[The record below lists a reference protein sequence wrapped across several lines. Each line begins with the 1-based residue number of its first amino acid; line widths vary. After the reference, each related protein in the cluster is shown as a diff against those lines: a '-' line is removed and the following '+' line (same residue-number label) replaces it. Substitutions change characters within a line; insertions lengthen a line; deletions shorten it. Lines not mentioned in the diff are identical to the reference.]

1 MNKKSVFIALSC
13 ILIIVLTT
21 QACAP
26 TSNPVTQDAPKLSN
40 FPVHKKATVIPIS
53 PSDVERL
60 VVDNFGYEFTLYKN
74 TLDLRMSDEEYAAI
88 YSDLEEQLIDEGWRN
103 ESSVPV
109 EIWGKDT
116 QLYFLS
122 IESLSSGKIDQYR
135 RSYGIKELEPGQILI
150 LTYVLDTNEILPNPT
165 ETARAEELNREGT
178 EVAVS
183 ETNEAYQSMQQ
194 MTQEAYES
202 MQLKTQQALQYMQ
215 QATNEAL
222 ELQQQSTQMAESAT
236 QTAYTS
242 TQQANTQATQTALEE
257 QRQQEAIL
265 ATSMAL
271 RPILEQLGTQFEESA
286 GLPLGMRVERADPT
300 RWDLTE
306 KPGWLHISGR
316 YQRFSEENYI
326 PKNIFVYPLSHTN
339 ISIITRVDGDMY
351 REGQNIGIGLT
362 PNSYETNGY
371 SIRLGVTLESNSGR
385 SVFAW
390 ACFEDSCPYTS
401 YYEASFSD
409 QIRFSGP
416 VYLRLDMAGLAYTFY
431 YSENGVDWIY
441 LGKTEGFA
449 AGDKLFLNAGGGD
462 SSYRDDEFDA
472 YYDFLR
478 FEPLITP

>member
-13 ILIIVLTT
+13 ILIIVLTS

-26 TSNPVTQDAPKLSN
+26 TANPVTQVAPKLSD

-88 YSDLEEQLIDEGWRN
+88 YSDLEEQLIDGGWRN

-109 EIWGKDT
+109 ETWGKDT

-135 RSYGIKELEPGQILI
+135 RSYGIKDLEPGQNLI

-183 ETNEAYQSMQQ
+183 ETNEAYQYMQQ
-194 MTQEAYES
+194 KTQEAYES

-215 QATNEAL
+215 QATSEAL

-242 TQQANTQATQTALEE
+242 TQQA
-257 QRQQEAIL
+257 
-265 ATSMAL
+265 
-271 RPILEQLGTQFEESA
+271 
-286 GLPLGMRVERADPT
+286 
-300 RWDLTE
+300 
-306 KPGWLHISGR
+306 
-316 YQRFSEENYI
+316 
-326 PKNIFVYPLSHTN
+326 
-339 ISIITRVDGDMY
+339 IT
-351 REGQNIGIGLT
+351 
-362 PNSYETNGY
+362 
-371 SIRLGVTLESNSGR
+371 
-385 SVFAW
+385 
-390 ACFEDSCPYTS
+390 
-401 YYEASFSD
+401 
-409 QIRFSGP
+409 
-416 VYLRLDMAGLAYTFY
+416 
-431 YSENGVDWIY
+431 
-441 LGKTEGFA
+441 
-449 AGDKLFLNAGGGD
+449 
-462 SSYRDDEFDA
+462 
-472 YYDFLR
+472 
-478 FEPLITP
+478 

>member
-26 TSNPVTQDAPKLSN
+26 TSNPVTQVEPKLSN
-40 FPVHKKATVIPIS
+40 FPVHKKATVIQIS

-103 ESSVPV
+103 KSSVPV
-109 EIWGKDT
+109 EVWGKDS
-116 QLYFLS
+116 QLLFLS

-135 RSYGIKELEPGQILI
+135 RSYGIKDLEPGQILI

-165 ETARAEELNREGT
+165 ETARAEEYNRERT

-183 ETNEAYQSMQQ
+183 ETNEAYQYMQQ
-194 MTQEAYES
+194 KTQEAYEN
-202 MQLKTQQALQYMQ
+202 MQLRTQQALQYMQ
-215 QATNEAL
+215 QATSEAL
-222 ELQQQSTQMAESAT
+222 ERQQESTQMAESAT

-242 TQQANTQATQTALEE
+242 TQQAITQATQTALEE
-257 QRQQEAIL
+257 QRQQEAIQ

-271 RPILEQLGTQFEESA
+271 RPILEGLGTQFEKSA
-286 GLPLGMRVERADPT
+286 GLPLNMRVERADPT
-300 RWDLTE
+300 RWDLTD
-306 KPGWLHISGR
+306 KPGWLHVSGR
-316 YQRFSEENYI
+316 FQNFDYENYT
-326 PKNIFVYPLSHTN
+326 PKNIFIYPLTYTN

-351 REGQNIGIGLT
+351 REGQNVGIGLT

-371 SIRLGVTLESNSGR
+371 TIKLGITLESNSGR
-385 SVFAW
+385 SVYAW
-390 ACFEDSCPYTS
+390 ACFRDSCPYSS
-401 YYEASFSD
+401 YYEGNFSD

-416 VYLRLDMAGLAYTFY
+416 VYLRLDMASLKYTFY

-441 LGKTEGFA
+441 LGKTEGYA
-449 AGDKLFLNAGGGD
+449 AGDKLFLNAGGG
-462 SSYRDDEFDA
+462 SYSYKDDEFDA

>member
-1 MNKKSVFIALSC
+1 MAIPA
-13 ILIIVLTT
+13 T
-21 QACAP
+21 QVAP
-26 TSNPVTQDAPKLSN
+26 TLSG

-150 LTYVLDTNEILPNPT
+150 LTYVLDSNEILPNPT
-165 ETARAEELNREGT
+165 ETARAEEYNREGT

-183 ETNEAYQSMQQ
+183 ETNEAYQYMQQ
-194 MTQEAYES
+194 KTQEAY
-202 MQLKTQQALQYMQ
+202 QYMQ

-242 TQQANTQATQTALEE
+242 TQQAITQATQTALEE
-257 QRQQEAIL
+257 QRQQEAIQ

-271 RPILEQLGTQFEESA
+271 RPILEELSTQFEESA
-286 GLPLGMRVERADPT
+286 GLPLNMRVERADPT
-300 RWDLTE
+300 RWDLTD

-316 YQRFSEENYI
+316 YQDFDYENYL
-326 PKNIFVYPLSHTN
+326 PKNIFIYPLTHTN

-351 REGQNIGIGLT
+351 REDQSVNMGLT
-362 PNSYETNGY
+362 PDSYETNGY
-371 SIRLGVTLESNSGR
+371 TIMLGITLESNSGR
-385 SVFAW
+385 SVYAW
-390 ACFEDSCPYTS
+390 ACFRDRCWSGDFY
-401 YYEASFSD
+401 FSD
-409 QIRFSGP
+409 QVRFSGP
-416 VYLRLDMAGLAYTFY
+416 VYLRLDMAGLKYTFY

-441 LGKTEGFA
+441 LGKTEGYA
-449 AGDKLFLNAGGGD
+449 AGDKLFLNAGGG
-462 SSYRDDEFDA
+462 SYSHRDDEFDA
-472 YYDFLR
+472 YYDFIR

>member
-1 MNKKSVFIALSC
+1 MSKKSVFIALSC
-13 ILIIVLTT
+13 ILLIVLAT

-26 TSNPVTQDAPKLSN
+26 TSNPVTQVAPKLSN

-53 PSDVERL
+53 PADVERL

-74 TLDLRMSDEEYAAI
+74 TLDMRMSDEEYAAI
-88 YSDLEEQLIDEGWRN
+88 YSDIEEQLIDEGWRN
-103 ESSVPV
+103 ESSVPA

-135 RSYGIKELEPGQILI
+135 RSYGVKDLEPGKILI
-150 LTYVLDTNEILPNPT
+150 LTYVIDTSELLPNPT
-165 ETARAEELNREGT
+165 ETARAEEYNRERT

-183 ETNEAYQSMQQ
+183 ETNEAYQYMQQ
-194 MTQEAYES
+194 KTQEAY
-202 MQLKTQQALQYMQ
+202 QYIQ
-215 QATNEAL
+215 QATSEAL
-222 ELQQQSTQMAESAT
+222 EREKQSTQMAESAT

-242 TQQANTQATQTALEE
+242 TQQAITQATQTALEE
-257 QRQQEAIL
+257 QKQQEAIQ

-271 RPILEQLGTQFEESA
+271 RPILEELGTQFDESV
-286 GLPLGMRVERADPT
+286 GLPMNMKVERADPT
-300 RWDLTE
+300 RWDLTD

-316 YQRFSEENYI
+316 YQDFDYENYI

-362 PNSYETNGY
+362 PNSYGTNGY
-371 SIRLGVTLESNSGR
+371 TIKLGVTLESDSGR
-385 SVFAW
+385 SVYAW
-390 ACFEDSCPYTS
+390 ACFNDSCSWS
-401 YYEASFSD
+401 YDYRFSD

-416 VYLRLDMAGLAYTFY
+416 VYLRLDLAGLKYTFY

-441 LGKTEGFA
+441 LGKTEGYA
-449 AGDKLFLNAGGGD
+449 AGDKLFLSAGGGNY
-462 SSYRDDEFDA
+462 SYKDDEFDA

-478 FEPLITP
+478 FEPLINP